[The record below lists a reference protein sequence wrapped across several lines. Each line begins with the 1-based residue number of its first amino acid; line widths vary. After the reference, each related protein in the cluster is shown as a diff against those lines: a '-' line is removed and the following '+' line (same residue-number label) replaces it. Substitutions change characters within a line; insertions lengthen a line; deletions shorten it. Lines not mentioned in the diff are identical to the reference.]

1 MKLSAHA
8 ARAATLVADILPE
21 SDALRAAI
29 AAGESRPV
37 VKILRTY
44 RGAPVVG
51 EPSLRPRD
59 NSREARAAFVAL
71 GIVLA
76 DEADDTALAG
86 LAAICNG

>member
-1 MKLSAHA
+1 MKLSDHA
-8 ARAATLVADILPE
+8 ARAATLAAAILPE
-21 SDALRAAI
+21 GEALRAAV

-51 EPSLRPRD
+51 EPALRPRD

-71 GIVLA
+71 GIVLS
-76 DEADDTALAG
+76 DEADERAMAG
-86 LAAICNG
+86 LAVIVNG